1 MAKKTGAKK
10 KILIVEDDRPIL
22 KSLMLKFEN
31 EGFEVYQGMNGKE
44 GLEQALEAH
53 PDIILLDI
61 IMPEMD
67 GMTMLEELRKD
78 EWGKNA
84 EVLFLTNL
92 SSPNHESKAEDQGVN
107 NYLLKAD
114 WSINDLVK
122 KVEDILKKK

>member
-1 MAKKTGAKK
+1 MPKKASAKKS
-10 KILIVEDDRPIL
+10 ILIVEDDRPIL

-31 EGFEVYQGMNGKE
+31 EGFEVHQALNGKE
-44 GLEQALEAH
+44 GLREALDVH
-53 PDIILLDI
+53 PDVILLDI

-78 EWGKNA
+78 KWGDKA

-92 SSPNHESKAEDQGVN
+92 SSPNHELKAEEQGVK

-122 KVEDILKKK
+122 KVNEIIEK

>member
-1 MAKKTGAKK
+1 MPKKTGAKK

-31 EGFEVYQGMNGKE
+31 EGFEVHQALNGKE
-44 GLEQALEAH
+44 GLREALAVH
-53 PDIILLDI
+53 PDILLLDI

-78 EWGKNA
+78 KWGKNA
-84 EVLFLTNL
+84 EILFLTNL
-92 SSPNHESKAEDQGVN
+92 SSPNHESKAEDHGVE

-122 KVEDILKKK
+122 KVNEILEK

>member
-1 MAKKTGAKK
+1 MPKKTGAKK

-22 KSLMLKFEN
+22 KSLMLKFDG
-31 EGFEVYQGMNGKE
+31 EGFEVLQALNGKE
-44 GLEQALEAH
+44 GLKLALSEQ

-78 EWGKNA
+78 KWGNNA
-84 EVLFLTNL
+84 EVIFLTNL
-92 SSPNHESKAEDQGVN
+92 SSPNHELKAEEQGVN
-107 NYLLKAD
+107 HYLLKAD

-122 KVEDILKKK
+122 KVHEVLKD